1 MLSMATH
8 SHQKLNRLQRE
19 FPENFL
25 ADAAWMEEHGYSSSL
40 RSQYVKAGWLNQPA
54 RRVYRRSNG
63 RLTWEEVVTSLQVVM
78 DLPLTVGGRS
88 ALEGMGYAHYLRQS
102 EREVH
107 LYGPKRPPS
116 WLAELP
122 LDVEFRWHN
131 SCRLFP
137 NDPLDQSFKPF
148 AHPDQ
153 QGQVPNLMPGGFMVR
168 SGPHVTWPMRYS
180 SKERAVF
187 ELLDELPDRE
197 SFHQVDMLM
206 EGLSDLR
213 PSALQTLLE
222 NCRSIKVKRLFFF
235 FADRHRHAWLK
246 KLDRGAVNLGSG
258 KRLLIKGGKLDPKYQ
273 ITVPADLDGVS

>member
-1 MLSMATH
+1 MATH
-8 SHQKLNRLQRE
+8 SNQKLNRLHRE
-19 FPENFL
+19 FPERLL
-25 ADAAWMEEHGYSSSL
+25 ADAHWMEEHGYSSSL
-40 RSQYVKAGWLNQPA
+40 RSQYIKAGWLTQPA
-54 RRVYRRSNG
+54 RRVYRRSNEP
-63 RLTWEEVVTSLQVVM
+63 LTWEQAVMSLQVVM
-78 DLPLTVGGRS
+78 GLPLTIGGRT
-88 ALEGMGYAHYLRQS
+88 ALEAQGYVHYLRQS

-137 NDPLDQSFKPF
+137 DDPLGQRAPITSLHGG
-148 AHPDQ
+148 AVPD
-153 QGQVPNLMPGGFMVR
+153 LMPGGFMVR
-168 SGPHVTWPMRYS
+168 QGQTVTWPMRYS

-213 PSALQTLLE
+213 PKALQVQLE
-222 NCRSIKVKRLFFF
+222 NCRSIKVKRLFLF
-235 FADRHRHAWLK
+235 FADRHRHDWLK
-246 KLDRGAVNLGSG
+246 KLDRDAVNLGSG
-258 KRLLIKGGKLDPKYQ
+258 KRLLVRGGRLDPKYQ
-273 ITVPADLDGVS
+273 ITVPADLDDVS